1 MLSHKVKLVCP
12 THKTQLEYSAK
23 ELEYYCSAGCV
34 FPVETSI
41 PRFVGQKNYATSFG
55 LQWNEYRTTQLDSR
69 TGMTISKDR
78 LTRILG
84 GSLEVVK
91 EKQVLEAGCGA
102 GRFSEILLEAG
113 AILTAVDLS
122 TAVEANYKNC
132 SSFLS
137 YFVCQADIMALPFFS
152 EQFDV
157 VICIGVIQHTKN
169 PEETMAVLCEQ
180 LRPGGLLVIDH
191 YTHDYPV
198 TLFRRLLRSV
208 LIKLPGKV
216 ALVFCKILTIVLWPL
231 HRLLWLGRR
240 LTGIKLLRKLFLHL
254 SPIVDYQ
261 DAYPQLGGELLR
273 IWATLDTHDTLTDY
287 YKHLRSVDEIRE
299 HLLQC
304 GMENIEAYYAGNG
317 LEARARKWSAKSTGG
332 A

>member
-1 MLSHKVKLVCP
+1 M
-12 THKTQLEYSAK
+12 QE
-23 ELEYYCSAGCV
+23 
-34 FPVETSI
+34 
-41 PRFVGQKNYATSFG
+41 NYAISFG
-55 LQWNEYRTTQLDSR
+55 LQWNEYRTAQLDSR
-69 TGMTISKDR
+69 IGLTISKDR

-132 SSFLS
+132 GSFLKYS
-137 YFVCQADIMALPFFS
+137 VCQADIMAFPFFS

-157 VICIGVIQHTKN
+157 VVCIGVIQHTEN
-169 PEETMAVLCEQ
+169 PEQTIASLCEQ

-191 YTHDYPV
+191 YAYGYPV
-198 TLFRRLLRSV
+198 TLSRYLLRSV
-208 LIKLPGKV
+208 LKKFPGKA
-216 ALVFCKILTIVLWPL
+216 ALIFCKILTAVLWPV

-240 LTGIKLLRKLFLHL
+240 FVVIKLLRKIFLYL

-261 DAYPQLGGELLR
+261 DDYPQLGAKLLR

-287 YKHLRSVDEIRE
+287 HKHLRNVDEIRE
-299 HLLQC
+299 HLLKC

-317 LEARARKWSAKSTGG
+317 VEARARKPIGCV
-332 A
+332 